1 MLPFRMPY
9 ALRAAVIAVSLFQP
23 LLAANAAAS
32 SIEPVRGGQ
41 FSLFTTLDAVSCGA
55 STPDGDGKT
64 ANEKVFRGVIRQ
76 LWEKPADK
84 GMDGAVTIQFE
95 KMTIGAP
102 RAWRPTATDSY
113 SQADPKKPIYPVR
126 VAFSTCTDYRTAI
139 SMRQMERIYDCFTH
153 KTGGIQCTQTGASG
167 PLALKDKKEY
177 IPKK

>member
-1 MLPFRMPY
+1 MLPFKMQN
-9 ALRAAVIAVSLFQP
+9 ALSAAVLAVVSLSQP
-23 LLAANAAAS
+23 LLAAKAAATT
-32 SIEPVRGGQ
+32 IELVRAER
-41 FSLFTTLDAVSCGA
+41 FSLFTTLDTISCGA

-76 LWEKPADK
+76 LWEKPAAK

-102 RAWRPTATDSY
+102 RAWRPTATDAY
-113 SQADPKKPIYPVR
+113 SQADPKRPIYPVR

-139 SMRQMERIYDCFTH
+139 SMRQMERIYDCYTH

-167 PLALKDKKEY
+167 PSL
-177 IPKK
+177 